1 MSDFE
6 TRARHAADAVRR
18 QIAELPTHHDE
29 GIRRAQRPPSRGPLR
44 LAVAASILVGA
55 VAIGVP
61 MLRAGFVTGGD
72 SAASGGGVTS
82 GGGGRVP
89 RVAGVRPS
97 Q

>member
-18 QIAELPTHHDE
+18 QIAELPTYDDE

-44 LAVAASILVGA
+44 LAVAASILIGA

-61 MLRAGFVTGGD
+61 VLRAGIVLRRGECRVRRRRD
-72 SAASGGGVTS
+72 LRRSGRRLGW
-82 GGGGRVP
+82 
-89 RVAGVRPS
+89 
-97 Q
+97 